1 MYCFPIQHENVAM
14 TLILITVL
22 HCVSHYGWHS
32 AIGDMDLMPLLMT
45 TVHFRSEKLS
55 MTSKALLA
63 FMPGTPAVEVL
74 LSREQ
79 LGLIVNLLSKV
90 PTTAQSTSSMEYS
103 AQELLLI
110 IKAITRVKDNCT
122 GLLEQGAEEVL
133 EGLMEYNDEIAGAI
147 AAEIICSIAS
157 TGTETVTMKE
167 EVMEGCS
174 SESSFG
180 ESC

>member
-1 MYCFPIQHENVAM
+1 M

-45 TVHFRSEKLS
+45 TVHFHSEKLS
-55 MTSKALLA
+55 ITSKALLA

-79 LGLIVNLLSKV
+79 LGLIVNQLSKV
-90 PTTAQSTSSMEYS
+90 PTITQSTSSMEYS
-103 AQELLLI
+103 VRELLLI

-133 EGLMEYNDEIAGAI
+133 EGLMECDDEIAGAI
-147 AAEIICSIAS
+147 AAEITCLIAN
-157 TGTETVTMKE
+157 TGKEAVNMEE
-167 EVMEGCS
+167 EVIEGGS

-180 ESC
+180 ELC